1 MLALVFSKMCFPSYL
16 FWVANCP
23 VVGCSI
29 YHKMGVSSLCILSPR
44 SDLMGIYGHFP
55 CERGRLII
63 FNFMD
68 QVVQVAQEQRVGC
81 SMTAWSWT
89 GVNILFNWFAHH
101 QCCPTVHCQNCSS
114 IFQLE
119 LPGFIWRTGR
129 IHSHVKL
136 GTRILY
142 LGIRGFRW
150 PPLYPMCRYET
161 FKLKARDPFS
171 VFFNRL
177 HLQCW

>member
-1 MLALVFSKMCFPSYL
+1 MLALVFSKMCLPSYL

-63 FNFMD
+63 FNFKD

-101 QCCPTVHCQNCSS
+101 QCCPLS
-114 IFQLE
+114 
-119 LPGFIWRTGR
+119 
-129 IHSHVKL
+129 KL
-136 GTRILY
+136 LQHFPTRIARFY
-142 LGIRGFRW
+142 LKDRQNTFTRG
-150 PPLYPMCRYET
+150 T
-161 FKLKARDPFS
+161 G
-171 VFFNRL
+171 
-177 HLQCW
+177 HLDFVSWHQGVSLTSTVPHVSI

>member
-1 MLALVFSKMCFPSYL
+1 MLALVFSKMCLPSYL

-63 FNFMD
+63 FKFKD
-68 QVVQVAQEQRVGC
+68 QVVQKLHKSKEWDAVWQPGAGRGSISFSIGLHITNV
-81 SMTAWSWT
+81 
-89 GVNILFNWFAHH
+89 
-101 QCCPTVHCQNCSS
+101 VHCQNCSS

-136 GTRILY
+136 GTWILY

-161 FKLKARDPFS
+161 FKLKARDPVS
-171 VFFNRL
+171 VFFNLL